1 MNNFDY
7 KNMTP
12 FKWFVLENF
21 PFIENDFEAINDYHL
36 FSKVVE
42 YLNNTINNMNL
53 TGEQMENV
61 TNAMTEL
68 QNYVN
73 NYFDNLDVQEEI
85 NNKLDEMAENGELQ
99 EIIDNIFDILNTK
112 IDDNETETNLKISNI
127 NNRID
132 VLSSGS
138 PAGVYATVQD
148 LINANPDHSKIYV
161 VSADGQWYYY
171 NTTLSQWTAG
181 GLYQTAQNTTG
192 ISQLVKDIEPYKM
205 VIDF

>member
-21 PFIENDFEAINDYHL
+21 PFIENDFEAINNYRL

-73 NYFDNLDVQEEI
+73 NYFENLDIQEEI
-85 NNKLDEMAENGELQ
+85 NNKLDEMVRTGVLQNILSVYFNDLENDYTERYINMKNDFTDRYDTLEQ
-99 EIIDNIFDILNTK
+99 DVNETINNNNTFQNQK
-112 IDDNETETNLKISNI
+112 ID
-127 NNRID
+127 
-132 VLSSGS
+132 
-138 PAGVYATVQD
+138 
-148 LINANPDHSKIYV
+148 
-161 VSADGQWYYY
+161 
-171 NTTLSQWTAG
+171 
-181 GLYQTAQNTTG
+181 QNTTSINVLSDRMDTFTHLEQG
-192 ISQLVKDIEPYKM
+192 STTGDAELTDIRIMFDGTIKSSAR
-205 VIDF
+205 